1 MSIRFDLYNQ
11 TLIFND
17 TLKKYYQIKIAFDGD
32 YDYIEEII
40 DTHDRQG
47 LPEMFDS
54 VNKKLQSIAK
64 TIIQNLSNYGIYNI
78 TVEDL
83 LYPNEGYVN
92 AFNNLS
98 SYLDFTKKLLEKK
111 SEITDSELEK
121 AKLRAESQITGPN
134 YGIVTNSIA
143 AQALYGLEASNT
155 IDRQKK
161 RALEQYT
168 RESAKIQSHLDSI
181 TDEKLDEI
189 YINEFIPE
197 FKSSLKKC
205 VDLLFNSYMEKLA
218 DVDQIESDCSNQMNY
233 ERSSSLLNNINVVD
247 NKEKLL
253 FEVAQLCPTNIDLYC
268 IAFDHNLF
276 TDDFLNLVNYF
287 ELSRKII
294 DSIIKSK
301 NICISSPEENVI
313 DFCSNNLKYFEFFS
327 KLEGKTIDSYKTQ
340 FTEDVYK
347 NIQEKVKDACNILKD
362 TEIDHDYELFN
373 NLNLPENNSLLEH
386 IETGNEI
393 LCLLKKEEF
402 VYLIEDCNHRD
413 FYKDMSSLLNQEIKT
428 IDELQDVVETLIEN
442 KTLIYQ
448 KWLDEKKRAEEL
460 RKKER
465 EQRINNLKKTARK
478 IFIGII
484 AFFLISTLISGTY
497 NFIKDLVTPY
507 DEEVLNILK
516 SDDIDYYEEC
526 LDDLSD
532 SNAHNICDINDK
544 AIDYKHK
551 RIKDN
556 FLKTQFKKYVKGCE
570 LQNKAMT
577 EYDNDSDE
585 YYEKWD
591 KGPLYKINALSS
603 LSSKKVLNYTN
614 SEKISIVNKAIA
626 TQVATIWDS
635 TDTFDYKKNKKGKW
649 VYTMTLTNETGYNIE
664 DARFTLDV
672 NYDSSKTYT
681 GYWKNGESEK
691 IIFDIDKI
699 IVYYTDEDSE
709 IEGYEPESHVVVD
722 LDSTSN

>member
-1 MSIRFDLYNQ
+1 MGIRFNLYNQ

-40 DTHDRQG
+40 NTHDRQE

-54 VNKKLQSIAK
+54 VNKKLQNIAK
-64 TIIQNLSNYGIYNI
+64 TIIQDLSNYGIYNI

-98 SYLDFTKKLLEKK
+98 SYLDVTKKILEKK

-121 AKLRAESQITGPN
+121 AKLRAESHITGPN
-134 YGIVTNSIA
+134 YSIVTNSIA

-161 RALEQYT
+161 SALKQYT

-181 TDEKLDEI
+181 TDKKLDEI
-189 YINEFIPE
+189 FQNEFIPE

-205 VDLLFNSYMEKLA
+205 VDLLFNSYIEKLA
-218 DVDQIESDCSNQMNY
+218 EVDQIESDCSNQMNY

-276 TDDFLNLVNYF
+276 TDDLLNLVNYF

-301 NICISSPEENVI
+301 NICISSQEENVI

-327 KLEGKTIDSYKTQ
+327 KLEDKTIDSYKTQ
-340 FTEDVYK
+340 FTEDIYK
-347 NIQEKVKDACNILKD
+347 NIQEKVKDACNILKN

-373 NLNLPENNSLLEH
+373 NLNLPENNSLLQH

-402 VYLIEDCNHRD
+402 IYLIEDCNHRD

-428 IDELQDVVETLIEN
+428 MDELQDVVETLIEN

-448 KWLDEKKRAEEL
+448 KWLDEKKKAEEL
-460 RKKER
+460 RRKEK
-465 EQRINNLKKTARK
+465 EQRINNLKKILFVSFKASLCV
-478 IFIGII
+478 FIILLVCTFSFNI
-484 AFFLISTLISGTY
+484 Y
-497 NFIKDLVTPY
+497 NYVKTVTKTY
-507 DEEVLNILK
+507 DEEIISCLK
-516 SDDIDYYEEC
+516 KDNVDYYN
-526 LDDLSD
+526 D
-532 SNAHNICDINDK
+532 NIWYYNPDIKKITKLNNK
-544 AIDYKHK
+544 AIKYENK
-551 RIKDN
+551 RIKN
-556 FLKTQFKKYVKGCE
+556 NYLKEQYKNYVKGCH
-570 LQNKAMT
+570 LQNDAK
-577 EYDNDSDE
+577 YVSDK
-585 YYEKWD
+585 KW
-591 KGPLYKINALSS
+591 KQGEHYKLNALSS
-603 LSSKKVLNYTN
+603 LSAKNILHYKKKEITTLV
-614 SEKISIVNKAIA
+614 EKSISN
-626 TQVATIWDS
+626 QLQN
-635 TDTFDYKKNKKGKW
+635 TFNNLKSPYFKKNKAGKM
-649 VYTMTLTNETGYNIE
+649 VFKMTLKNETGYNLE
-664 DARFTLDV
+664 DLRLTLYV
-672 NYDSSKTYT
+672 NDKTVREYT
-681 GYWKNGESEK
+681 GYFKSNK
-691 IIFDIDKI
+691 TTTITFDVDE
-699 IVYYTDEDSE
+699 IVKYYTEINDYSDSDL
-709 IEGYEPESHVVVD
+709 YNLDFSFNLLVD
-722 LDSTSN
+722 FD

>member
-1 MSIRFDLYNQ
+1 
-11 TLIFND
+11 
-17 TLKKYYQIKIAFDGD
+17 
-32 YDYIEEII
+32 
-40 DTHDRQG
+40 
-47 LPEMFDS
+47 
-54 VNKKLQSIAK
+54 
-64 TIIQNLSNYGIYNI
+64 
-78 TVEDL
+78 
-83 LYPNEGYVN
+83 
-92 AFNNLS
+92 
-98 SYLDFTKKLLEKK
+98 
-111 SEITDSELEK
+111 
-121 AKLRAESQITGPN
+121 
-134 YGIVTNSIA
+134 
-143 AQALYGLEASNT
+143 
-155 IDRQKK
+155 
-161 RALEQYT
+161 
-168 RESAKIQSHLDSI
+168 
-181 TDEKLDEI
+181 
-189 YINEFIPE
+189 
-197 FKSSLKKC
+197 
-205 VDLLFNSYMEKLA
+205 MEKLA
-218 DVDQIESDCSNQMNY
+218 NVDQIESNCSNQMNY

-347 NIQEKVKDACNILKD
+347 SIQEKVKDACNILKD

-373 NLNLPENNSLLEH
+373 NLNLPENNSLLQH

-393 LCLLKKEEF
+393 LCLLKQEEF

-413 FYKDMSSLLNQEIKT
+413 FYKDMSSLLSQEIKT

-460 RKKER
+460 RRKER
-465 EQRINNLKKTARK
+465 EQRINKLKKTARK
-478 IFIGII
+478 VFIGII

-497 NFIKDLVTPY
+497 NFIKSLVTSY

-516 SDDIDYYEEC
+516 SDDIDYYEEY
-526 LDDLSD
+526 LEDLSD

-551 RIKDN
+551 RIKDD

-577 EYDNDSDE
+577 EYDNGSDE

-591 KGPLYKINALSS
+591 KGSFYKINALSS

-614 SEKISIVNKAIA
+614 SEIISIVNKAIA

-635 TDTFDYKKNKKGKW
+635 TDTFDYKMNKKGN
-649 VYTMTLTNETGYNIE
+649 VFIL
-664 DARFTLDV
+664 
-672 NYDSSKTYT
+672 
-681 GYWKNGESEK
+681 
-691 IIFDIDKI
+691 
-699 IVYYTDEDSE
+699 
-709 IEGYEPESHVVVD
+709 
-722 LDSTSN
+722 